1 MRVGTTESPVNSL
14 PAVLWLLVA
23 PIAAAEAYFGLGRLG
38 FLAGGINAGQAARQ
52 IMVERTAFAPE
63 FLIRAFDR
71 SSLAGAELYR
81 LLTYPFVHYSLTH
94 AIFVVVFL
102 LALGNMVARS
112 FRPWA
117 VMALFFAS
125 AIGGAAVYSIVAW
138 LLPMFRFDP
147 LVGGYAPVYGLLG
160 AFTFLLWTRL
170 GQENANQLRAF
181 TLIGMLLLFQLVFGI
196 AFGGAG
202 KNWIAEVSGFVIG
215 FLLSFVLVPGGF
227 GRVRRRIRQR

>member
-1 MRVGTTESPVNSL
+1 MRVGMNESPVNSL
-14 PAVLWLLVA
+14 PAVLWMLAL
-23 PIAAAEAYFGLGRLG
+23 PIIAAEAYFGLGRLG
-38 FLAGGINAGQAARQ
+38 FLAGGVNAGRAARQ
-52 IMVERTAFAPE
+52 ITIERTAFAPE
-63 FLIRAFDR
+63 FLVRAFDR
-71 SSLAGAELYR
+71 SSVAGAELYR
-81 LLTYPFVHYSLTH
+81 LITYPFVHYSLTH
-94 AIFVVVFL
+94 ALFVLVFL

-117 VMALFFAS
+117 VVALFFAS
-125 AIGGAAVYSIVAW
+125 AIGGAAVYSVAAG
-138 LLPMFRFDP
+138 LLPLFRFDP

-181 TLIGMLLLFQLVFGI
+181 TLIGVLLLFQLVFGI

-215 FLLSFVLVPGGF
+215 FGLSFVLIPGGL